1 MKGERI
7 YKEFEMECKKLIDIE
22 DSDIYKYYGYRD
34 VEMIKY
40 ARDKGII
47 DIAEFERFFA
57 QKYSITENTVFD
69 RVARLRNKIRR
80 LELTYQKTVTISE
93 SNYSL
98 ESLPDKI
105 LIKELERRLKLKH
118 R

>member
-40 ARDKGII
+40 ARDCRI
-47 DIAEFERFFA
+47 R
-57 QKYSITENTVFD
+57 SIPRHFY
-69 RVARLRNKIRR
+69 R
-80 LELTYQKTVTISE
+80 
-93 SNYSL
+93 
-98 ESLPDKI
+98 
-105 LIKELERRLKLKH
+105 
-118 R
+118 